1 MIRPVSDIVGL
12 GATFLSVGVVL
23 AGGAVAF
30 ALATCTPP
38 TESEF
43 EAAEQPRS
51 LKEHPA
57 DQLD

>member
-1 MIRPVSDIVGL
+1 MSDIVGL